1 VTSTAPTVSVIIP
14 TLNEGMSIKTVIESI
29 PDEVR
34 RTAEVL
40 VVDGLSQ
47 DDTVQ
52 QARAAGAKVV
62 HVKKRG
68 KGRAMRVGAE
78 IAKGDIL
85 LFIDGDNSYPA
96 RDIPRFIALMRRYD
110 LVLGNA
116 IPYLKRARFGEKML
130 QHYPGFLTSR
140 FLFSL
145 IGLKLDDPLNGMR
158 AIRKETFR
166 RLRLRSDGFEIE
178 TEMNIKAWIHG
189 LKVSTIPISL
199 HRRRGR
205 SKFIFDVKSQIRI
218 CCMIFSV
225 RRLLNAR
232 AFSFTP
238 FKSSGSGQLSSTF

>member
-1 VTSTAPTVSVIIP
+1 MTSTPPTVSVIIP
-14 TLNEGMSIKTVIESI
+14 TLNEGKSIKSVIESI

-34 RTAEVL
+34 REAEVL

-47 DDTVQ
+47 DDTIR
-52 QARAAGAKVV
+52 QARAAGAKIVQ
-62 HVKKRG
+62 VKKRG
-68 KGRAMRVGAE
+68 KGLAMRAGAE

-96 RDIPRFIALMRRYD
+96 SDIPRFIAMMHQYD
-110 LVLGNA
+110 LVMGNA
-116 IPYLKRARFGEKML
+116 MPYLKRENFGEKMV

-158 AIRKETFR
+158 AIKKEAFR
-166 RLRLRSDGFEIE
+166 RLHLRSDGFEIE

-189 LKVSTIPISL
+189 LKVSTIPIRL

-205 SKFIFDVKSQIRI
+205 SKFIFDFKSQIRI
-218 CCMIFSV
+218 FCMIFSV
-225 RRLLNAR
+225 RRLLKAR
-232 AFSFTP
+232 SSPHALI
-238 FKSSGSGQLSSTF
+238 KNSGSRQFSSTL

>member
-1 VTSTAPTVSVIIP
+1 MTSTAPTVSVIIP

-29 PDEVR
+29 PAEVR
-34 RTAEVL
+34 REAEIL

-47 DDTVQ
+47 DNTVQ
-52 QARAAGAKVV
+52 QASAAGAKIV

-78 IAKGDIL
+78 VAKGDIL

-96 RDIPRFIALMRRYD
+96 RDIPRFIALMCRYD
-110 LVLGNA
+110 LVIGNA
-116 IPYLKRARFGEKML
+116 MPYLKRAKFGEKML

-158 AIRKETFR
+158 VIKRATFR
-166 RLRLRSDGFEIE
+166 QLRLRSDGFEIE

-189 LKVSTIPISL
+189 LKVSTIPIRL

-232 AFSFTP
+232 ALP
-238 FKSSGSGQLSSTF
+238 VAPLKSGSGHLPSTF

>member
-1 VTSTAPTVSVIIP
+1 
-14 TLNEGMSIKTVIESI
+14 MSIKTVIENI

-34 RTAEVL
+34 RAAEVI

-47 DDTVQ
+47 DNTIP
-52 QARAAGAKVV
+52 QARAAGAKIVR
-62 HVKKRG
+62 VKKRG

-78 IAKGDIL
+78 VAKGDIL

-96 RDIPRFIALMRRYD
+96 HDIPRFIRAMNRCD

-116 IPYLKRARFGEKML
+116 MPYLKRANLGEKML

-158 AIRKETFR
+158 AIKKEAFRK
-166 RLRLRSDGFEIE
+166 LRLRSDGFEIE

-189 LKVSTIPISL
+189 LKVSTIPIRL

-225 RRLLNAR
+225 RRMINAR
-232 AFSFTP
+232 AFTFTP
-238 FKSSGSGQLSSTF
+238 M